1 MYDIV
6 KIIENVKT
14 IYESNNHLRILK
26 DFERVLDELDLYVFE
41 NWTKG
46 ELVEG
51 PIVDR
56 HTVTCS
62 FMWPKAEMPNPRAG
76 ERLLEYNCKVSYAK
90 DFMVQPRKIKSP
102 DDYRPGTKKGK
113 LDRHPIWIVKIS
125 MPKSLMFD
133 MYKGYLRSIDED
145 LYGDMEQAVTQPNIN
160 PEAGS
165 DMESADDLAEI

>member
-1 MYDIV
+1 MV
-6 KIIENVKT
+6 K
-14 IYESNNHLRILK
+14 S
-26 DFERVLDELDLYVFE
+26 
-41 NWTKG
+41 
-46 ELVEG
+46 
-51 PIVDR
+51 
-56 HTVTCS
+56 
-62 FMWPKAEMPNPRAG
+62 
-76 ERLLEYNCKVSYAK
+76 
-90 DFMVQPRKIKSP
+90 KSAYSVP
-102 DDYRPGTKKGK
+102 TKKGK